1 MCYFVKMSLEKVA
14 EIVLT
19 PGILLFVFYMLNKR
33 IDDLKSEM
41 KSDHANL
48 AKLVGG
54 IDGRLRELNDHFIK
68 HLEFHVQDR
77 SIDQM
82 KDSTSKPD

>member
-1 MCYFVKMSLEKVA
+1 MDIGKIA

-19 PGILLFVFYMLNKR
+19 PGVLLFVFYMLNKR

-48 AKLVGG
+48 AKLVSG

-68 HLEFHVQDR
+68 HLEYHVQDR
-77 SIDQM
+77 SNNQV
-82 KDSTSKPD
+82 KDSTSRSN

>member
-1 MCYFVKMSLEKVA
+1 MSLEKVA

-19 PGILLFVFYMLNKR
+19 PSVLLFVFYMLNKR

-48 AKLVGG
+48 AKLY
-54 IDGRLRELNDHFIK
+54 HFA
-68 HLEFHVQDR
+68 
-77 SIDQM
+77 
-82 KDSTSKPD
+82 

>member
-1 MCYFVKMSLEKVA
+1 MSLEKIA
-14 EIVLT
+14 ELVLT
-19 PGILLFVFYMLNKR
+19 PGVLLFVFYMLNKR

-54 IDGRLRELNDHFIK
+54 IDVRLRELNDHFIK

-77 SIDQM
+77 SIDQV
-82 KDSTSKPD
+82 KDQASKSD

>member
-1 MCYFVKMSLEKVA
+1 MDIGKIA

-19 PGILLFVFYMLNKR
+19 PGVLLFVFYMLNKR

-48 AKLVGG
+48 AKLVSG

-68 HLEFHVQDR
+68 HLEYHVQDR
-77 SIDQM
+77 
-82 KDSTSKPD
+82 DSRP

>member
-1 MCYFVKMSLEKVA
+1 MSLEKIA

-19 PGILLFVFYMLNKR
+19 PGVLLFVFYMLNKR

-54 IDGRLRELNDHFIK
+54 IDGRLGELNDHFIK
-68 HLEFHVQDR
+68 HLEFHVEGAV
-77 SIDQM
+77 STKM
-82 KDSTSKPD
+82 KDLASKSD

>member
-1 MCYFVKMSLEKVA
+1 MSLAKIA
-14 EIVLT
+14 ELVLT
-19 PGILLFVFYMLNKR
+19 PGVLLFVFYMLNKR

-54 IDGRLRELNDHFIK
+54 IDVRLRELNDHFIK

-77 SIDQM
+77 SIDQV
-82 KDSTSKPD
+82 KDQASKSD

>member
-1 MCYFVKMSLEKVA
+1 MSLEKIA
-14 EIVLT
+14 ELVLT
-19 PGILLFVFYMLNKR
+19 PGVLLFVFYMLNKR

-54 IDGRLRELNDHFIK
+54 IDVRLRELNDHFIK

-77 SIDQM
+77 SIDQV
-82 KDSTSKPD
+82 KDQTSKSD

>member
-1 MCYFVKMSLEKVA
+1 MSLAKIA
-14 EIVLT
+14 ELVLT
-19 PGILLFVFYMLNKR
+19 PGVLIFVFYMLNKR

-54 IDGRLRELNDHFIK
+54 IDVRLRELNDHFIK

-77 SIDQM
+77 SIDQV
-82 KDSTSKPD
+82 KDQASKSD